1 MFVYRLTEPIDIFD
15 GLIPLP
21 GWLAGASPHAT
32 GWALEAILALA
43 DAATAIGWDGDM
55 RHLPSAGALP
65 TPPAATPF
73 LVVKQDN
80 NGDTFV
86 ITATEA
92 PTIAAEADACV
103 HVEPRLPRTSLQR
116 AALPAGDR
124 DPIVIGD
131 QRLPTP
137 TTDGGLGSAIDY
149 AGGSTPA

>member
-103 HVEPRLPRTSLQR
+103 HVEPRHIGAWTHPTTDDLPTT
-116 AALPAGDR
+116 
-124 DPIVIGD
+124 IIGD